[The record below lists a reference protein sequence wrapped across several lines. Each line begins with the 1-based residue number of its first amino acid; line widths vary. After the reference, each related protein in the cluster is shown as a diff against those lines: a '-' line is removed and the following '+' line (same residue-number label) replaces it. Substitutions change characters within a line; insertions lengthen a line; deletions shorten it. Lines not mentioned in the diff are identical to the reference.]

1 MILLCLCPK
10 DRRQLQTEYDDND
23 VDDDGDDIK
32 SEDNFF
38 QTFYFPAVDQA
49 VIWSKSFSII
59 DTLNTGDYL
68 QTYSSVDNTV

>member
-1 MILLCLCPK
+1 M
-10 DRRQLQTEYDDND
+10 QTEYDDND
-23 VDDDGDDIK
+23 VDDDGDGIK
-32 SEDNFF
+32 SEENFF

-68 QTYSSVDNTV
+68 QTYSSVGNTV